1 MLDTIIS
8 LIAPHTC
15 VACQKTGSL
24 LCDSCL
30 NELHEGRD
38 VICIGCGNPHT
49 DSLCD
54 LCKPVW
60 QVERAVVL
68 GERAEVLKTLIDE
81 YKFNHRRAA
90 SRDLARLMSPLLP
103 YATDAML
110 VPIPT
115 IAGHIRERGFDHMA
129 LLARSVAR
137 RNGLRY
143 TPLLERRG
151 ITVQYGASKRERLRQ
166 VENAFMT
173 NATLDPYGLYI
184 IIDDV
189 TTTGAS
195 LRAAVRVL
203 RAAGAQRIWVAALAR
218 QPLDEPLDDRG

>member
-24 LCDSCL
+24 LCESCV
-30 NELHEGRD
+30 NELSEERD
-38 VICIGCGNPHT
+38 EICIGCGNPHK
-49 DSLCD
+49 DNLCES
-54 LCKPVW
+54 CKPVW

-68 GERAEVLKTLIDE
+68 GERTEVLKTLIDE

-90 SRDLARLMSPLLP
+90 SRDLARLISPLLP
-103 YATDAML
+103 YAADAML
-110 VPIPT
+110 IPIPT
-115 IAGHIRERGFDHMA
+115 IPGHIRERGFDHMA
-129 LLARSVAR
+129 LLARTVAR
-137 RNGLRY
+137 RNSLRY
-143 TPLLERRG
+143 APFLERRG
-151 ITVQYGASKRERLRQ
+151 VTVQYGASKRERLRQ
-166 VENAFMT
+166 MQDAFIT
-173 NATLDPYGLYI
+173 NAALDPQELYI
-184 IIDDV
+184 VFDDV

-203 RAAGAQRIWVAALAR
+203 QAAGAHRIWVAALAR